1 MGGITPLVDSAVYG
15 GPHKLHWSGML
26 AFSFMARQNGK
37 RESATKGISH
47 TVDGNIRRP
56 AAVASPSYVRI
67 IEALLE
73 NGSMS
78 RSELAD
84 SVGLSRSALTEISR
98 GLIQDRFLEES
109 PSVSDKQRKGRPSI
123 MLSLNA
129 KYGYFVGVGLT
140 EDPPLMALTDCHG
153 NVLAE
158 HQIRMVTAPKEV
170 AAAISRGIPHLTRA
184 ADISRNQV
192 LGIGVA
198 LSGHVNH
205 AQGICVH
212 SNLLGWH
219 DVPIAAIVERATEIP
234 TYIDNDAH
242 AVTLGEKLFGLAREL
257 KSFTVIMLGK
267 SIGGGSHLQG
277 SLYRGHTGAAGEIGH
292 STMTPGGLR
301 CECGK
306 QGCVDAFAS
315 STALLRRAR
324 ELGLKVDQIGELEAL
339 AAKGVAK
346 AIELL
351 HHAGFALGI
360 AVANAIQLNNPELV
374 LFADLVGFGNGVFMN
389 SARQAIEHNIMPH
402 LLATTRL
409 EFQSVEKDFMVRGAA
424 SIAAHQ
430 FLIERAGPRAPQ
442 PLALQDV

>member
-1 MGGITPLVDSAVYG
+1 MKRYLDFYLSPARVRHPDRADMLVFNFMGIG
-15 GPHKLHWSGML
+15 
-26 AFSFMARQNGK
+26 RQDGK
-37 RESATKGISH
+37 GLTG
-47 TVDGNIRRP
+47 P
-56 AAVASPSYVRI
+56 AAIASSSYVNI

-78 RSELAD
+78 RSELAN
-84 SVGLSRSALTEISR
+84 SIGLSRSALTEMSR
-98 GLIQDRFLEES
+98 ILIQDGFLEES
-109 PSVSDKQRKGRPSI
+109 PSVYEKQRKGRPSI

-158 HQIRMVTAPKEV
+158 HEIGMAMEPEAV
-170 AAAISRGIPHLTRA
+170 AAAIGQGITYLTRA
-184 ADISRNQV
+184 SNISRDQV

-205 AQGICVH
+205 AQGVCLH

-219 DVPIAAIVERATEIP
+219 DVAIAEIVERVTGIP

-242 AVTLGEKLFGLAREL
+242 AVALGEKLFGLAREL
-257 KSFTVIMLGK
+257 KSFTVVMLGIK
-267 SIGGGSHLQG
+267 IGGGSYMQG
-277 SLYRGHTGAAGEIGH
+277 RLYRGHTGAAGEIGH
-292 STMTPGGLR
+292 CTVVPGGPR

-306 QGCVDAFAS
+306 EGCLDVFAS
-315 STALLRRAR
+315 SSALLRRAA
-324 ELGLKVDQIGELEAL
+324 ELDLPAGEMGALEAL
-339 AAKGVAK
+339 AAGGNVK

-351 HHAGFALGI
+351 RHAGSALGI
-360 AVANAIQLNNPELV
+360 VVANSIQVNNPELV
-374 LFADLVGFGNGVFMN
+374 LFADLVGFGNGIFIT
-389 SARQAIEHNIMPH
+389 SARQAIESNIMPH

-409 EFQSVEKDFMVRGAA
+409 EFRSVEQDFMVRGAA

-430 FLIERAGPRAPQ
+430 FLIERAGPRVPQ
-442 PLALQDV
+442 PALAEV